1 MPTQLTEQPV
11 RNAASFR
18 DPSGFVFELDG
29 RIFRALDDASHAIIR
44 ELRETG
50 LLAQLVDQRIVVPTW
65 FVEDSETLIAMH
77 SAYPEAGGFV
87 EHERIDPI
95 TYPYEWS
102 PAMLADAGILTLD
115 LQRRLL
121 EHGFSLK
128 DATAYNV
135 QFVNGRPIFIDLASV
150 ERPRRLDVWVGLG
163 QFNRMFTLPL
173 LLNRRKGE
181 SLRSYFL
188 ADLDGRSVAKVWRS
202 FGQLERLSP
211 ALWLDV
217 TFPRWLERGAERR
230 GTAAGRPLKPKDTRP
245 DAQLVNLKRLR
256 SKLRRLANARSA
268 PGVWA
273 DYTST
278 CSYDSRA
285 TEAKRDAIA
294 AFLGEFKPATVL
306 DIGCNTGDYAML
318 AAEMGAKVIAV
329 DGDPDCVDSL
339 YQRSREAGVHVDAL
353 CVDLANP
360 SPAIG
365 FRNCERTRFLDRIGA
380 DCVLA
385 LALIHHLRVSANL
398 PLTAI
403 RDLLADMTG
412 RYLVL
417 EFVPQHDPMFR
428 RLTTFRTESFGD
440 WNLPNCIQ
448 VFADGFSLVR
458 SVSVT
463 GSGRTLLF
471 WKREVAN

>member
-1 MPTQLTEQPV
+1 MPTQLTEKPI

-29 RIFRALDDASHAIIR
+29 RIFRALDDPAYAMVR
-44 ELRETG
+44 EMKETG
-50 LLAQLVDQRIVVPTW
+50 LLDQLVDEGTVVRTQ
-65 FVEDSETLIAMH
+65 FVEDSATLISMH
-77 SAYPEAGGFV
+77 TAYPEARGFL
-87 EHERIDPI
+87 EHQRIDPI

-135 QFVNGRPIFIDLASV
+135 QFVHGRPIFIDLASV

-181 SLRSYFL
+181 SLRSCFL
-188 ADLDGRSVAKVWRS
+188 ADLDGRSVGQAWQA
-202 FGQLERLSP
+202 FGRLERLSP

-230 GTAAGRPLKPKDTRP
+230 GRGRGRSFNRKDTRP

-256 SKLRRLANARSA
+256 SKLGRLANARPA

-278 CSYDSRA
+278 CSYGDSA
-285 TEAKRDAIA
+285 KKAKRDAIV
-294 AFLGEFKPATVL
+294 AFLSEVQPKTVL
-306 DIGCNTGDYAML
+306 DLGCNTGDYAML
-318 AAEMGAKVIAV
+318 AAELGAKVIAV

-339 YQRSREAGVHVDAL
+339 YHRIRNAGAQVNPL

-365 FRNCERTRFLDRIGA
+365 FRNRERTRFLDRIGA
-380 DCVLA
+380 ECVLA

-403 RDLLADMTG
+403 RDLLADMTT
-412 RYLVL
+412 RHLVL
-417 EFVPQHDPMFR
+417 EFVPQDDPMFR
-428 RLTTFRTESFGD
+428 RLTTFRTESFDD
-440 WNLPNCIQ
+440 WNLPNCIK

-458 SVSVT
+458 TTALV
-463 GSGRTLLF
+463 GSGRMLLF